1 MSSWL
6 GFIVL
11 LGSIVFGSI
20 GYLIGRPK
28 TGWPGAAMPGLPDLG
43 WAGLGFWLP
52 RRTGRSDAR
61 STASRQASIAQI
73 VGDLGAF
80 PGAAHDSALRSP

>member
-28 TGWPGAAMPGLPDLG
+28 TG
-43 WAGLGFWLP
+43 
-52 RRTGRSDAR
+52 
-61 STASRQASIAQI
+61 
-73 VGDLGAF
+73 
-80 PGAAHDSALRSP
+80 

>member
-11 LGSIVFGSI
+11 SGSIIFGSI

-28 TGWPGAAMPGLPDLG
+28 GRAGSASGWCAELEDLAKG
-43 WAGLGFWLP
+43 PQRLGRP
-52 RRTGRSDAR
+52 R
-61 STASRQASIAQI
+61 
-73 VGDLGAF
+73 
-80 PGAAHDSALRSP
+80 